1 MARNAIVADDWENF
15 VLKGNGI
22 AYGTRRTHHNRCWDF
37 ILFTG
42 KETEGTQN
50 KRVFFHTATLRI
62 FSNEHVFSVLNHSLR
77 TALRTAGFAMHL
89 ASLQLHCC
97 GTIQR

>member
-1 MARNAIVADDWENF
+1 MARNAIVADDGKNF

-22 AYGTRRTHHNRCWDF
+22 AYGTWRTYHNRRWNF

-62 FSNEHVFSVLNHSLR
+62 LLTEHVFSVLNHFLR
-77 TALRTAGFAMHL
+77 SALFSAAVALLRYHVRDYH
-89 ASLQLHCC
+89 S
-97 GTIQR
+97 

>member
-1 MARNAIVADDWENF
+1 MARNAIVADDGKNF

-62 FSNEHVFSVLNHSLR
+62 FLTEHVFSVLKLLR
-77 TALRTAGFAMHL
+77 HF
-89 ASLQLHCC
+89 
-97 GTIQR
+97 